1 MTVTQR
7 RLSSDYGFKSPGFG
21 VDLNGNLTSSSINSA
36 AIAINGTSVFST
48 DGASLSPLVTGSS
61 LEQLGTL
68 TSLTVNGTV
77 SFRQGSTVRLS
88 LSGGRLVINSGTTGV
103 IDNVDIGSSVPGI
116 VTTYQLNVVDG
127 GTVNANNATMSM
139 SDSQISGTVTFID
152 DLIINTTPTQPG
164 QATRKDYVDNASVA
178 FAIAFGV

>member
-1 MTVTQR
+1 MTVSQK

-21 VDLNGNLTSSSINSA
+21 VDINGNLTSSSINSA

-77 SFRQGSTVRLS
+77 AFRQGSTVRLS
-88 LSGGRLVINSGTTGV
+88 VTGGRVVINSGTTGT
-103 IDNVDIGSSVPGI
+103 IDNVDIGGSNPGV

-127 GTVNANNATMSM
+127 GTINANNVNISM
-139 SDSQISGTVTFID
+139 SDSQINGTVTFID